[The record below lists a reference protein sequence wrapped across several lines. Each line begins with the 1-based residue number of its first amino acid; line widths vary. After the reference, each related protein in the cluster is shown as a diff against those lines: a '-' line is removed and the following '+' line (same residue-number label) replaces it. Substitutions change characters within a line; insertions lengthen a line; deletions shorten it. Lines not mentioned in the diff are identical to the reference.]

1 LGKYEKN
8 QAIAKERYRS
18 PALYEQHEVSPLS
31 KRQAK
36 KSKEIASIYSKIE
49 KDYERKLL
57 KNDKISKKK
66 LKKKSKDYQFSS
78 PSPRSLSPGMPVW
91 QSPRDH
97 MSPWSHTDISRTPS
111 PAYTRHAADMDM
123 NYTNRDQEFSEYND
137 NIALNNLTVIVKNDT
152 SKKSKL
158 SKRHTTRQ
166 IAVPPVKEVFA
177 SGDNILVSVN
187 FNKDATSKQN
197 SQEPLKRKRQETL
210 PILNVKKSKNTNAA
224 AVPDTTSTNQKTTT
238 KRAQNPKWLNRK
250 RVSRTIEVINA
261 KPVAIIDLNT
271 SPFREIEM
279 SPKSVI
285 VLTDSDEDKQVT
297 TSEAKKDSSPEKS
310 KETVIVEQQKPVEKN
325 ENSTQTISTIM
336 SGGPKTPPEPVITI
350 SKPDNISTNSCEFNS
365 QDEDHTEPHDV
376 RGRGPNTPPEPP
388 RSIDTVV
395 SETAYDPFEPTKSN
409 SPSPPPRIDMFEDDD
424 DDNHNDTS
432 AQPLEENK
440 TTDSQSSIS
449 PQIVPKIITPPF
461 LESQSSTQTDKSP
474 EKPATSTTNTLLFN
488 TSPVAAKTPS
498 PVQPTPTATN
508 PDEIID
514 LDDNEDSQTS
524 AFDNGADSPYSPGE
538 GFVDEMK
545 GSSPESPVPQTKNA
559 VTTSQNQ
566 NKGEVRSKL
575 DTLLSILPQSK
586 PANVFDNI
594 MKIKNLQPLKF
605 SSKSKCKY
613 MIITLNLCY

>member
-1 LGKYEKN
+1 
-8 QAIAKERYRS
+8 
-18 PALYEQHEVSPLS
+18 
-31 KRQAK
+31 
-36 KSKEIASIYSKIE
+36 
-49 KDYERKLL
+49 
-57 KNDKISKKK
+57 
-66 LKKKSKDYQFSS
+66 
-78 PSPRSLSPGMPVW
+78 
-91 QSPRDH
+91 
-97 MSPWSHTDISRTPS
+97 
-111 PAYTRHAADMDM
+111 
-123 NYTNRDQEFSEYND
+123 
-137 NIALNNLTVIVKNDT
+137 
-152 SKKSKL
+152 
-158 SKRHTTRQ
+158 
-166 IAVPPVKEVFA
+166 
-177 SGDNILVSVN
+177 
-187 FNKDATSKQN
+187 
-197 SQEPLKRKRQETL
+197 
-210 PILNVKKSKNTNAA
+210 
-224 AVPDTTSTNQKTTT
+224 
-238 KRAQNPKWLNRK
+238 
-250 RVSRTIEVINA
+250 
-261 KPVAIIDLNT
+261 
-271 SPFREIEM
+271 
-279 SPKSVI
+279 
-285 VLTDSDEDKQVT
+285 
-297 TSEAKKDSSPEKS
+297 
-310 KETVIVEQQKPVEKN
+310 
-325 ENSTQTISTIM
+325 
-336 SGGPKTPPEPVITI
+336 
-350 SKPDNISTNSCEFNS
+350 
-365 QDEDHTEPHDV
+365 
-376 RGRGPNTPPEPP
+376 
-388 RSIDTVV
+388 
-395 SETAYDPFEPTKSN
+395 
-409 SPSPPPRIDMFEDDD
+409 MFEDDD